1 VSSYI
6 CGCEVGTEN
15 SNVSLLIQSFSSTPM
30 GLLSSNV
37 SRDKVVNDLENQL
50 LGNFPCETRLEMTIH
65 T

>member
-1 VSSYI
+1 
-6 CGCEVGTEN
+6 
-15 SNVSLLIQSFSSTPM
+15 M